1 MHSVVTWNTVWLIC
15 KASAIKAEL
24 PEGARSIIF
33 ILLSYK
39 CEFHTGASQPGAQHT
54 TLAQRLGGLLFG
66 DLQTHLDVV
75 PGQGG
80 SRWTQRSLPSSTS
93 LGFWDSSLAFL
104 PFLQCVRVTG
114 FPGGGWPGASR
125 SSLPMLFSHL
135 TSNKLKPQISY

>member
-54 TLAQRLGGLLFG
+54 TLAQRLGGLLLG
-66 DLQTHLDVV
+66 DLQTHLDVGL
-75 PGQGG
+75 GQGEAG
-80 SRWTQRSLPSSTS
+80 GPRGP
-93 LGFWDSSLAFL
+93 FPAPPVWDSGTLL
-104 PFLQCVRVTG
+104 WPFC
-114 FPGGGWPGASR
+114 
-125 SSLPMLFSHL
+125 LFCSV
-135 TSNKLKPQISY
+135 SG

>member
-54 TLAQRLGGLLFG
+54 TLAQRLGGLLLG

-93 LGFWDSSLAFL
+93 LGFWDS
-104 PFLQCVRVTG
+104 
-114 FPGGGWPGASR
+114 WPCCLSR
-125 SSLPMLFSHL
+125 SVSG
-135 TSNKLKPQISY
+135 